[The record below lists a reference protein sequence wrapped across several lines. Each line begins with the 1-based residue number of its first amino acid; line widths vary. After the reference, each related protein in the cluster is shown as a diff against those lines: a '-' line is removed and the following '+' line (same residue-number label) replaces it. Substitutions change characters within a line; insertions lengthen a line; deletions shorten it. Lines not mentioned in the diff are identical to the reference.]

1 MKASEFKKLIRE
13 EVRRALKEAKLSPG
27 FKGVDINDYPLT
39 IVAGPFMS
47 LGELMSTIKTKFAKA
62 ADILKDSDFVDE
74 LKNTN
79 PNEVGGFFLV
89 KGPDYG
95 GSGYSVVNGEDISA
109 E

>member
-1 MKASEFKKLIRE
+1 MKASEFRKLIRE

-47 LGELMSTIKTKFAKA
+47 LEELMKTIKTKFAKA
-62 ADILKDSDFVDE
+62 ADILKDRDFVDE
-74 LKNTN
+74 LRNTD
-79 PNEVGGFFLV
+79 PNEVDGLYLV
-89 KGPDYG
+89 KGADYG